1 MNPLLIICLLLGIA
15 ARRFLTFPEQLV
27 PSINWWLITIALPAL
42 IITLIPHTPIN
53 KESLIPIAGM
63 WVVFL
68 GALLV
73 AVVMGKVFA
82 WSKEVVGVVALVAGI
97 GNTSFM
103 GYPIVQSYYGAAG
116 LQVAVIAD
124 QVGSF
129 IILSTLGVVV
139 VALCA
144 GQTPTAKMILKRVLT
159 FPPFLALC
167 LSLALRPFHGLPSF
181 LELPLSQIGATL
193 TPLALFC
200 VGLQIALR
208 PPRGAL
214 ISLTTG
220 IVWKLLVAPLLVW
233 AVVWLSGSTALTQQ
247 VTVIEAAMAPMI
259 AAAIMAQRAG
269 LQPALANAIQGYAI
283 LISFITIPVWHLL
296 LSK

>member
-42 IITLIPHTPIN
+42 IITLIPHTPITQQ
-53 KESLIPIAGM
+53 SLVPIAGM
-63 WVVFL
+63 WCVFL
-68 GALLV
+68 GALGL
-73 AVVMGKVFA
+73 ALLLGKLFS

-116 LQVAVIAD
+116 LQIAVIAD

-129 IILSTLGVVV
+129 IILSTVGVMVM
-139 VALCA
+139 ALCA
-144 GQTPTAKMILKRVLT
+144 GKTPTVKMIAQRVIT
-159 FPPFLALC
+159 FPPFIALC
-167 LSLALRPFHGLPSF
+167 VSLLIRPFHGLPSF
-181 LELPLSQIGATL
+181 LEVPLAQIGATL

-214 ISLTTG
+214 SPLISG
-220 IVWKLLVAPLLVW
+220 IVWKLIAAPL
-233 AVVWLSGSTALTQQ
+233 VVWGVVWVTHSAPLTQQ

-269 LQPALANAIQGYAI
+269 LQPALANALQGYAI
-283 LISFITIPVWHLL
+283 LLSFLTLPVWHLL
-296 LSK
+296 LSR